1 MVGGQVLDMGLPA
14 SPTLAELEQSHVC
27 KTGALMGAS
36 AAGGAIA
43 AGAAEPVVEQLREY
57 GRRAGL
63 AFQAADDVL
72 DVVGD
77 PELRGKRSGGDAA
90 MGKATLVSLLGID
103 GARERA
109 RMHAARAEDIA
120 ASLPYPDR
128 LVELA
133 RFAAERAR

>member
-1 MVGGQVLDMGLPA
+1 
-14 SPTLAELEQSHVC
+14 
-27 KTGALMGAS
+27 MGAS

-43 AGAAEPVVEQLREY
+43 AGASEQEVDRLREY
-57 GRRAGL
+57 GRRTGL

-77 PELRGKRSGGDAA
+77 PGLRGKRSGGDAA
-90 MGKATLVSLLGID
+90 MGKATVVSLLGID
-103 GARERA
+103 GARDRA

-120 ASLPYPDR
+120 ASLPHAER

-133 RFAAERAR
+133 RFAASRAR